1 MQKHIYIDPCF
12 SRLPKLGNKSP
23 RSTLPGMVKSCA
35 SYGSASMSRV
45 VAWFMVHGTMCSW
58 LGITEY
64 THTVYYTYIYIYVYM
79 YRYIYMY
86 IYIYV
91 YYICTYCIYIY
102 IYICLFRKMCL
113 SGVRSSAPIKT
124 DVSLS
129 ISSTSGSLLNV
140 TIHHL
145 GLAKHRVPSGKL
157 TVCYWKYPFIV
168 SFPIKN
174 VDFPWLC

>member
-1 MQKHIYIDPCF
+1 MIQFTSWATPSSQTHTHIHIYIYIYIYIMQKHIYIDPCF

-58 LGITEY
+58 LGITED

-79 YRYIYMY
+79 YRYIYIYMY

-102 IYICLFRKMCL
+102 MSFSEDVFIRCEILGPHQNRREFVHFIN
-113 SGVRSSAPIKT
+113 VR
-124 DVSLS
+124 
-129 ISSTSGSLLNV
+129 
-140 TIHHL
+140 
-145 GLAKHRVPSGKL
+145 
-157 TVCYWKYPFIV
+157 V
-168 SFPIKN
+168 SFECNNPPFGIGET
-174 VDFPWLC
+174 

>member
-1 MQKHIYIDPCF
+1 MLFKASQIGQQITTIYASWDGQVVCF
-12 SRLPKLGNKSP
+12 VRLCFHVTG
-23 RSTLPGMVKSCA
+23 RSL
-35 SYGSASMSRV
+35 
-45 VAWFMVHGTMCSW
+45 VHGSW
-58 LGITEY
+58 DHVQLAWDNRRY
-64 THTVYYTYIYIYVYM
+64 TYSILYIYIYVYM
-79 YRYIYMY
+79 YRYIY
-86 IYIYV
+86 I
-91 YYICTYCIYIY
+91 CIYICILYMYILY

-157 TVCYWKYPFIV
+157 TVCY
-168 SFPIKN
+168 
-174 VDFPWLC
+174 